1 MSKNIL
7 KRSRNKVDQIDNKIF
22 RLIEKRTRIVKYILS
37 LKKYRKDIVDR
48 KRNNEIFKKI
58 KKKSIMNGIET
69 KLTKRIWQSII
80 WGYVDFQRR
89 NFRKK

>member
-7 KRSRNKVDQIDNKIF
+7 KQSRNKVDQIDNKIF

-58 KKKSIMNGIET
+58 KKKSIMNGIDT

>member
-58 KKKSIMNGIET
+58 KKKSIKNNIDT
-69 KLTKRIWQSII
+69 KLTKRIWESII
-80 WGYVDFQRR
+80 WGYVDFQKR

>member
-58 KKKSIMNGIET
+58 KKKSIMNGIDT

-80 WGYVDFQRR
+80 WGYVDFQKR

>member
-22 RLIEKRTRIVKYILS
+22 SLIVKRTRIVKYILS

-58 KKKSIMNGIET
+58 KKKSIKNNIDT
-69 KLTKRIWQSII
+69 KLTRRIWKSII
-80 WGYVDFQRR
+80 WSYIDFQRR
-89 NFRKK
+89 NFRNK

>member
-58 KKKSIMNGIET
+58 KKKSIMNGIDT

>member
-58 KKKSIMNGIET
+58 KKNQ
-69 KLTKRIWQSII
+69 L
-80 WGYVDFQRR
+80 
-89 NFRKK
+89 